1 MNFQPNPNS
10 IPGLVSILPL
20 AGVPIFPFVR
30 RRRVDTPVV
39 RRPPFPY
46 YPPKKYRSLSS
57 HSAGRPYKGAVRV
70 KKVRRPHISARR
82 PTYYNNDRDHVITH
96 STPGRRSTI
105 SSFSD

>member
-1 MNFQPNPNS
+1 M
-10 IPGLVSILPL
+10 PL

-57 HSAGRPYKGAVRV
+57 HSHTASRPVRV
-70 KKVRRPHISARR
+70 RKVRRPHISARR
-82 PTYYNNDRDHVITH
+82 PSGGLAYHGKNDHIITH
-96 STPGRRSTI
+96 SAPGR
-105 SSFSD
+105 